1 MSESRIVR
9 AADRTHWEGEGL
21 YTRQSM
27 PFTGNFDLG
36 ENAHGQLLVHN
47 DDLIDPGSGVDRHF
61 HRDAEIV
68 TWVIAGEVHH
78 DDSSGS
84 TGVVHAGQVQAMSAG
99 TGVNHREQNPRATR
113 TVARVIQMWLP
124 PDELGGE
131 PEYRTADVPLDGRGA
146 VLVAS
151 GVPGD
156 EPAVA
161 IRNDAAALYAARL
174 GAGEAVTLPAAPYGH
189 LFVVTG
195 AIVVAGPSAVDGER
209 LAEGDALRT
218 VGSGELQVRAEE
230 GATEILYWA
239 MRAQAVSALR

>member
-1 MSESRIVR
+1 MSATRIIR
-9 AADRTHWEGEGL
+9 AADRTHWRGEGL

-36 ENAHGQLLVHN
+36 ANAHGQLLVHN
-47 DDLIDPGSGVDRHF
+47 DDLVDPGSGVDRHF

-68 TWVIAGEVHH
+68 TWVVAGEIHH

-84 TGVVHAGQVQAMSAG
+84 TGLVCAGQIQAMSAG

-124 PDELGGE
+124 PNEPGGV
-131 PEYRTADVPLDGRGA
+131 PEYRTADVALDGRGL
-146 VLVAS
+146 VTVAS
-151 GVPGD
+151 GIAGH

-161 IRNDAAALYAARL
+161 IGNDAAALYAARL
-174 GAGEAVTLPAAPYGH
+174 AAGEAVTLPPAPFGH
-189 LFVVTG
+189 LFVV
-195 AIVVAGPSAVDGER
+195 AGTVEADGEL

-218 VGSGELQVRAEE
+218 VDSGELHVRAT
-230 GATEILYWA
+230 ADAEILFWE
-239 MRAQAVSALR
+239 MRAQARSALR